1 MRFRSKTGEVAL
13 TIEQALEQFCD
24 SKKIATIAS
33 FGNPC
38 SNTQGQRGRV
48 MNT

>member
-1 MRFRSKTGEVAL
+1 MKFRSKTGEVVL
-13 TIEQALEQFCD
+13 TIDEALEQFCD

-33 FGNPC
+33 FGNSC
-38 SNTQGQRGRV
+38 SNTQGRRSRV